1 MQNFEEAN
9 LGREREAR
17 HVARHDRAGRADVT
31 GNGTLTRRDLV
42 AGGIA
47 LAGTM
52 ALRSTAGA
60 APNACDPRLKA
71 VSAQYGSGSMDDLS
85 IALPIY
91 EGAEEQDVVGPLE
104 MFFWMSLFEALPPD
118 RRPIGEPDF
127 AVDFITE
134 SEFLEYF
141 YPKAA
146 PKAKVFTVGPAIKT
160 YRMSSGMQWIPDF
173 SYDNAPAA
181 NMIVAP
187 GGRGAHDI
195 PARHKD
201 GTIDYIKRIG
211 QASDTKYVMSVCT
224 GAFLLGAA
232 GLLDGRH
239 CQVSSHN
246 YGRFEQEVPKAKL
259 LKDPSLS
266 FVQDGNLFTSNG
278 PCSGLATSLRV
289 VEVHCGTGH
298 KNNLRELIEYIV
310 PPVKGA
316 VAENG
321 RITIITV

>member
-1 MQNFEEAN
+1 MGVAESIRF
-9 LGREREAR
+9 GR
-17 HVARHDRAGRADVT
+17 T
-31 GNGTLTRRDLV
+31 FMTRREVV
-42 AGGIA
+42 AGGLA
-47 LAGTM
+47 LA
-52 ALRSTAGA
+52 ASTA
-60 APNACDPRLKA
+60 LTSTA
-71 VSAQYGSGSMDDLS
+71 VVAQPDSGCMDDLS

-127 AVDFITE
+127 GVDFITD
-134 SEFLEYF
+134 SEFQEYF
-141 YPKAA
+141 YPRVP
-146 PKAKVFTVGPAIKT
+146 PKAKVFTVGPAVKS

-173 SYDNAPAA
+173 SYENAPPA
-181 NMIVAP
+181 NMVVAP

-201 GTIDYIKRIG
+201 GTIDYIKSIG
-211 QASDTKYVMSVCT
+211 NAPGTKYVMSVCT
-224 GAFLLGAA
+224 GGFLLGAA
-232 GLLDGRH
+232 GLLDGKH
-239 CQVSSHN
+239 CQISSHN
-246 YGRFEQEVPKAKL
+246 YGRFEQEVPRAKL
-259 LKDPSLS
+259 IKDPSLS

-289 VEVHCGTGH
+289 IEVHCGTGY

-316 VAENG
+316 LVENG
-321 RITIITV
+321 KITNITV